1 MLLDV
6 YQVEQAAQVRPLVKS
21 HRGVAIFDVS
31 NQAPDEIDALGTVIT
46 SAVTSVNL
54 HGDRLVHAVLLG
66 ARVRPER
73 RGEALAEP
81 CGYRDPN
88 TLSVRR
94 D

>member
-21 HRGVAIFDVS
+21 HRGVAIFDDS
-31 NQAPDEIDALGTVIT
+31 NQAPDEIDALGTVIAP
-46 SAVTSVNL
+46 AVTSVNL

-73 RGEALAEP
+73 RGKP
-81 CGYRDPN
+81 WPN
-88 TLSVRR
+88 PAVTETLSL
-94 D
+94 